1 MVCTMIE
8 EIHKYFIEQYK
19 KAPFVM
25 MPEHLPKD
33 FKSKED
39 VDLWIKTHNRLIQ
52 IARQYKGWQ
61 VDDDDD
67 F

>member
-1 MVCTMIE
+1 MTE
-8 EIHKYFIEQYK
+8 EIHKYFIEQ
-19 KAPFVM
+19 
-25 MPEHLPKD
+25 PEHLPKD